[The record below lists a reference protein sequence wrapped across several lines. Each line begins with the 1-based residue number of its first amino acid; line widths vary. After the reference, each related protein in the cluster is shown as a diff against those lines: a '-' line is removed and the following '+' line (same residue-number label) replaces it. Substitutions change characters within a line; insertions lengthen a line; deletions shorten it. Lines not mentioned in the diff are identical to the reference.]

1 MQTDNPFIDDLSKLA
16 NGLVSTLDSMKKE
29 CDAMVRARIERLAG
43 EFDLVPRDEFE
54 VLKEMLLKMRAANES
69 LKKRIAA
76 LEKTPKSRAR
86 KNLSTKKS

>member
-16 NGLVSTLDSMKKE
+16 SGLVGTLDSVKKE
-29 CDAMVRARIERLAG
+29 CDAVVRARIERLAS

-54 VLKEMLLKMRAANES
+54 VLKEMLVAIRSENEQ

-76 LEKTPKSRAR
+76 LEKSGKSGTKR
-86 KNLSTKKS
+86 KLSTKK